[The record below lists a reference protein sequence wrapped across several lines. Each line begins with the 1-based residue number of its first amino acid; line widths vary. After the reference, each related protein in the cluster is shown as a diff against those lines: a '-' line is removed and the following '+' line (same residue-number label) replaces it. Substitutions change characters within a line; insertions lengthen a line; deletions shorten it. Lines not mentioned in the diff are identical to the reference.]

1 MNNKDL
7 IKAGIIL
14 GGGLLIFALVKY
26 MKGGNK
32 SSSTSSGEKKSFA
45 DDVKPTAENAEIVA
59 NAYMSALKS
68 KETPARLTE
77 LNKECIK
84 EFGMRCYIDDN
95 GSVIVCDT
103 KGETILTKDGSAS

>member
-1 MNNKDL
+1 MNKKDL

-14 GGGLLIFALVKY
+14 GGGLLIFAVVKY
-26 MKGGNK
+26 MKK
-32 SSSTSSGEKKSFA
+32 SSTKASVSGEKKSFA
-45 DDVKPTAENAEIVA
+45 DDKQPTTENAEIVA

-84 EFGMRCYIDDN
+84 EFGMRCYIADD
-95 GSVIVCDT
+95 GSVVVCDT
-103 KGETILTKDGSAS
+103 KGETILTKDGSTS